1 MLDIRESEAN
11 CCGKIL
17 QRKVLRTG
25 PMILG
30 LLRSR
35 VKGAERRKFTAI
47 S

>member
-1 MLDIRESEAN
+1 MLDIEESEAN
-11 CCGKIL
+11 HCGEIL
-17 QRKVLRTG
+17 QRKILRTG

-35 VKGAERRKFTAI
+35 VKGVGRRALLEI